1 MIVVVLAA
9 LMGILF
15 AKPQLSDSSKLT
27 EAFDQSLADGS
38 KGEPSSALEM
48 VSNQF
53 TLNGSP
59 ESRGEIA
66 DAIQKYHPKLTVDH
80 RTLSINGSSA
90 SITGD
95 GKLQIK
101 LGPVKKEVTIP
112 QIQFDFTKIPDKI
125 WLFIP
130 SSHWVLKSAQ
140 VSANS
145 MSQAESAISQLT
157 NSGF

>member
-9 LMGILF
+9 LMGIYF
-15 AKPQLSDSSKLT
+15 AKPHLSDSSKLT
-27 EAFDQSLADGS
+27 VAFDQSLADGS

-59 ESRGEIA
+59 ESRGDIA
-66 DAIQKYHPKLTVDH
+66 NAIQKFHPQLTVDH
-80 RTLSINGSSA
+80 RSLSINGSTA
-90 SITGD
+90 SITGE
-95 GKLQIK
+95 GNLQINI
-101 LGPVKKEVTIP
+101 GPLKKEVQIP
-112 QIQFDFTKIPDKI
+112 QIQFNFTKIPDKI

-130 SSHWVLKSAQ
+130 STHWVLKSVQ
-140 VSANS
+140 VPTNS